1 MSTNHFQ
8 LDNGGSGDSELG
20 KPRALMGW
28 ARDELNGWALV
39 GSISDLDMPLGDRI
53 DSSSAPVFSLPIST
67 FRMENEVALNHF
79 LPTCSPAPNQSPT
92 EIWSTCFVLPF
103 GPRCQPCS
111 VGLKSKHSPLLSFL
125 CKMLIMIPAS
135 QDNSEN
141 KAIQCLESSK
151 HCV

>member
-1 MSTNHFQ
+1 
-8 LDNGGSGDSELG
+8 
-20 KPRALMGW
+20 MGW
-28 ARDELNGWALV
+28 TRDQLNGWALV

-67 FRMENEVALNHF
+67 FRMENEVALNYF
-79 LPTCSPAPNQSPT
+79 LLTWSPAQNQSPT

-103 GPRCQPCS
+103 GLRCQPCS
-111 VGLKSKHSPLLSFL
+111 VGLKSKHSPLLRLL

-135 QDNSEN
+135 QDSLE
-141 KAIQCLESSK
+141 KKVIQCLESSK